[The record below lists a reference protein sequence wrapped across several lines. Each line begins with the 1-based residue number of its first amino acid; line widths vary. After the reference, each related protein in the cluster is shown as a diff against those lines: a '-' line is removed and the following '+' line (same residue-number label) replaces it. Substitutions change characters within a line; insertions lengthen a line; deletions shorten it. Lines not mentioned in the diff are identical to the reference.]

1 MFVVFG
7 LAALFLAAV
16 GLYGVMSFSVTART
30 HEMGVRL
37 ALGAPGG
44 RLVWLVL
51 RKSVG
56 QLAIGLVIGLAL
68 AALAAGPLQIIL
80 YQVEARDPV
89 VFGGVAATLALVGF
103 AAAFIPAR
111 RAARVHPAE
120 ALNAE

>member
-1 MFVVFG
+1 
-7 LAALFLAAV
+7 
-16 GLYGVMSFSVTART
+16 
-30 HEMGVRL
+30 
-37 ALGAPGG
+37 
-44 RLVWLVL
+44 VWLVL

-68 AALAAGPLQIIL
+68 AALAAAPLQIIL

-111 RAARVHPAE
+111 RVARVDPAV
-120 ALNAE
+120 ALGAE